1 MVKHVL
7 IAYKQYYQVL
17 NNNTLVLL
25 KNAQANF
32 PKVKSDV
39 AKAANFV
46 RNDLPQLEQRL
57 TNATASVNKNLPTL
71 LNGYDQAVGLLNK
84 NQPQAK
90 KGFIRFS

>member
-1 MVKHVL
+1 DRLQTVL
-7 IAYKQYYQVL
+7 PSIEQQYISAV
-17 NNNTLVLL
+17 

-32 PKVKSDV
+32 SKVKSDV

-71 LNGYDQAVGLLNK
+71 LNGYDQAV
-84 NQPQAK
+84 
-90 KGFIRFS
+90 

>member
-1 MVKHVL
+1 MLSSKL
-7 IAYKQYYQVL
+7 
-17 NNNTLVLL
+17 
-25 KNAQANF
+25 

-71 LNGYDQAVGLLNK
+71 LNGYGSSSRITK
-84 NQPQAK
+84 
-90 KGFIRFS
+90 